1 MPMTPETPASGATE
15 QIAEEKSAGAAE
27 TKAKPARKS
36 TSRFSVVK
44 LEKRVTATFSI
55 MAKAFVII
63 LIAIA
68 MVFITRELSESGYV
82 ITQVNVPPSFEQAGY
97 TGPVVA
103 KRISENLTRIINIT
117 RTQAIAEGYSSS
129 GDESDVSVDMVGLGV
144 PVRGVIDLIGEAVG
158 ISRKKK
164 ISADITLEG
173 DNAVLVIKIGSETP
187 ERSQTPLNTNI
198 GIPMKALVTNASET
212 IFKYTNDRVLG
223 LYFGNVTLEH
233 EKNISLAKY
242 QLEKYKDD
250 PKLQARAYARW
261 GEVLLNQKKQELG
274 YAKIMKSLELDSTHY
289 ATYNSLAS
297 YYFLLSDFKRAL
309 ECSKKAYAHVPE
321 NAHEFTMVSR
331 LTNLG
336 FYYSYNNQSDSAIAY
351 YNKALAVDPNNGL
364 TYYNLSYE
372 YLIKGD
378 TTQCLDLVE
387 KAFANNL
394 GVARVKNDPDMAPL
408 MNHPRMKEMLLKY
421 EE

>member
-1 MPMTPETPASGATE
+1 MTPETPASGATE
-15 QIAEEKSAGAAE
+15 QTAEEKSAVAAE
-27 TKAKPARKS
+27 TKSKPAKKS
-36 TSRFSVVK
+36 TSGFSIVK

-68 MVFITRELSESGYV
+68 MVFVTRELSESGYV

-103 KRISENLTRIINIT
+103 KRISENLTRIINST

-144 PVRGVIDLIGEAVG
+144 PVRGVIDLIGDALG

-164 ISADITLEG
+164 ITADITLEG
-173 DNAVLVIKIGSETP
+173 DNVVLVVKVGSEMPERSETP
-187 ERSQTPLNTNI
+187 LNANI
-198 GIPMKALVTNASET
+198 GIPMKAVVTNASET

-223 LYFGNVTLEH
+223 LYFGNVTLEY
-233 EKNISLAKY
+233 EKNISLSKY

-250 PKLQARAYARW
+250 PKLQALAYARW
-261 GEVLLNQKKQELG
+261 GGSLLGLKKQELG

-289 ATYNSLAS
+289 DAYNTLAS
-297 YYFLLSDFKRAL
+297 YYFYLNDFKRAL
-309 ECSKKAYAHVPE
+309 ECAKKAYAHVPE
-321 NAHEFTMVSR
+321 NAHQFQVVSR
-331 LTNLG
+331 LNNVG

-351 YNKALAVDPNNGL
+351 YNKALAVDPNNGV
-364 TYYNLSYE
+364 TFYNLSYE

-387 KAFANNL
+387 KALANDL
-394 GVARVKNDPDMAPL
+394 GVATIKQDADMAPL
-408 MNHPRMKEMLLKY
+408 MNHPRVKEMLLKY
-421 EE
+421 QE

>member
-1 MPMTPETPASGATE
+1 MTPETPASGATE
-15 QIAEEKSAGAAE
+15 QTAEEKSASAAE

-82 ITQVNVPPSFEQAGY
+82 ITQVNVPPSFEEAGY

-187 ERSQTPLNTNI
+187 ERSQTPLNANI

-421 EE
+421 DE

>member
-1 MPMTPETPASGATE
+1 MTPETPASGATE
-15 QIAEEKSAGAAE
+15 QTAEEKSVVASE
-27 TKAKPARKS
+27 TKPKPAKKS
-36 TSRFSVVK
+36 TSRFSIVK

-82 ITQVNVPPSFEQAGY
+82 ITQVNVPPSFEEAGY

-144 PVRGVIDLIGEAVG
+144 PVRGVIDLIGDALG

-164 ISADITLEG
+164 IVADITLEG
-173 DNAVLVIKIGSETP
+173 DNVVLVIKVGSEMPDRSETP
-187 ERSQTPLNTNI
+187 LNGNI
-198 GIPMKALVTNASET
+198 GIPVKTLVNNASET
-212 IFKYTNDRVLG
+212 IFKYTNDQILNS
-223 LYFGNVTLEH
+223 YFGNITLDF
-233 EKNISLAKY
+233 EKNITLAKY
-242 QLEKYKDD
+242 RLEKYRND
-250 PKLQARAYARW
+250 PVKQALAYAGW
-261 GEVLLNQKKQELG
+261 GSSLTALGKLDAADAKLKQAL
-274 YAKIMKSLELDSTHY
+274 ALDSTQSPIY
-289 ATYNSLAS
+289 TALAKYNFALND
-297 YYFLLSDFKRAL
+297 YNKAL
-309 ECSKKAYAHVPE
+309 EYAKKAYACLPE
-321 NAHEFTMVSR
+321 NAHDYQVFTGLV
-331 LTNLG
+331 NLG
-336 FYYSYNNQSDSAIAY
+336 YFYSFNNQSDSAIAY
-351 YNKALAVDPNNGL
+351 YNKALAVDPNGAL
-364 TYYNLSYE
+364 AFFNLSYE

-387 KAFANNL
+387 KALANDL
-394 GVARVKNDPDMAPL
+394 GVATMKQDADMAPL
-408 MNHPRMKEMLLKY
+408 MNHPRVKEMLLKY